1 MGIVTQ
7 GIPQQIVIDLAR
19 LNGSTVF
26 VETGTFQGVTT
37 RWASN
42 YFAIVHTIE
51 RAESLYSL
59 HGSELASIKGV
70 TTHLGDSKEIL
81 PQIVRDLHGQRAVY
95 WLDGHWSGGETAGK
109 NDECP
114 LLEELA
120 CLSNRVEDII
130 LIDDARLFLSA
141 PPLPHDP
148 FQWPTIADIVNVLPV
163 SAGKPYVQIVDDVI
177 FIVPNEDALRNCLV
191 EYARRRSCE
200 FWEEFAR
207 HQRGKSSTKRRL
219 KKLLSRIGPKM
230 TTG

>member
-26 VETGTFQGVTT
+26 VETGTFQGGTT

-42 YFAIVHTIE
+42 YFETVHTIE

-70 TTHLGDSKEIL
+70 TPHLGDSKDIL
-81 PQIVRDLHGQRAVY
+81 PQIVRDLRGQRAVY

-114 LLEELA
+114 TLGGIGLSLE
-120 CLSNRVEDII
+120 S
-130 LIDDARLFLSA
+130 
-141 PPLPHDP
+141 
-148 FQWPTIADIVNVLPV
+148 
-163 SAGKPYVQIVDDVI
+163 
-177 FIVPNEDALRNCLV
+177 
-191 EYARRRSCE
+191 
-200 FWEEFAR
+200 WE
-207 HQRGKSSTKRRL
+207 
-219 KKLLSRIGPKM
+219 
-230 TTG
+230 